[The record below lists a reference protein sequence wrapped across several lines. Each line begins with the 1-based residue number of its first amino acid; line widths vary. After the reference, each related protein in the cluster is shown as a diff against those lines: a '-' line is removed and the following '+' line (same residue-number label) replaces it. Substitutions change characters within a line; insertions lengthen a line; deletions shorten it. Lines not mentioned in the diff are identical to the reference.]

1 MRAAAL
7 SPFLGAGEATGSG
20 AATAAGGS
28 GSGGGDAA
36 GGAGAG
42 ARLRRRCDGARLG
55 QHLRGRRR
63 RARGGQRIGAG
74 LQIAEVAAQ
83 AVGALAQ
90 IDDELRHV
98 ALHLLDALA
107 QAVGRRGHVRD
118 VLVSLGLRG
127 VADLLG
133 APLGGLDDRLDL
145 LAGLRGQRRRGGR
158 LAAHLVDLVGDPV
171 EMGVDRGGVVTPAI
185 AGEVVPHDRPP
196 IQGHGRLSLARSRPR
211 PA

>member
-28 GSGGGDAA
+28 GSAGSGGRRRR
-36 GGAGAG
+36 GG
-42 ARLRRRCDGARLG
+42 RLRRRCDGARLG